1 MGALVVYVI
10 VYFAGY
16 YAAHL
21 VNILTGRML
30 IRNRRAAGLASVWMT
45 GLMHGYKIISTPA
58 PAGHHEGS
66 GQALALYVIMP
77 VIVITVAVLYLLW
90 QNRQDDTDNPDHS

>member
-21 VNILTGRML
+21 VNILTGRIL
-30 IRNRRAAGLASVWMT
+30 VRNRRAAGLAAVWIT

-58 PAGHHEGS
+58 PAGHHEGT
-66 GQALALYVIMP
+66 GQILALYVIMP
-77 VIVITVAVLYLLW
+77 VIGITAAILYLSW
-90 QNRQDDTDNPDHS
+90 QDNQSDTDKPDDS